1 MTPRKE
7 VFIKIKESLSELPVL
22 ELVDLQRKQFS
33 QPKENYPSYF
43 TAALIEIKAIDWQ
56 TMVEQKQ
63 EGKATVD
70 VVFYCKDGWMEQHD
84 STTDPE
90 HGLIEIDV
98 IDSIVEQLQGLKG
111 ETFKQLDLS
120 KEETVD
126 EAEEMMSYRL
136 SFTTVIYRTI
146 NPRFSKKKI
155 TIPPTTA

>member
-7 VFIKIKESLSELPVL
+7 VFIKMKQSLSELTVL

-56 TMVEQKQ
+56 SMVEQRQ

-70 VVFYCKDGWMEQHD
+70 VIFYCKDGWMDQHND
-84 STTDPE
+84 TTDPE

-98 IDSIVEQLQGLKG
+98 IDAIVEKLQGLRG
-111 ETFKQLDLS
+111 DTFKQLDLA
-120 KEETVD
+120 KEESVD
-126 EAEEMMSYRL
+126 EADEMMSYRL
-136 SFTTVIYRTI
+136 SFTTVIYRKI
-146 NPRFSKKKI
+146 NPRFSNQKI
-155 TIPPTTA
+155 TITP

>member
-7 VFIKIKESLSELPVL
+7 VFIKMKQSLSELTVL

-56 TMVEQKQ
+56 TMVEQRQ

-70 VVFYCKDGWMEQHD
+70 VIFYCKDCWMDQHND
-84 STTDPE
+84 TTDPE

-98 IDSIVEQLQGLKG
+98 IDAIVEKLQGLRG
-111 ETFKQLDLS
+111 DTFKQLDLA
-120 KEETVD
+120 KEESVD
-126 EAEEMMSYRL
+126 EADEMMSYRL
-136 SFTTVIYRTI
+136 SFTTVFYRKI
-146 NPRFSKKKI
+146 NPRFSYHKI
-155 TIPPTTA
+155 TITP